1 MNLTVGWPSLDVEH
15 LFFQVTGYCVYA
27 SRRRKVYSASAS
39 LTENSLLQCSLAVA
53 HKALPASWCWN
64 YRENW
69 WITTCFATN
78 LQSFIFRIMTPKGMK
93 TDTGIKEIWPAACHE
108 QMWRFSLSKNI
119 LIFYWA
125 VAYFCIHKTW
135 FNSYI
140 AIQALLNLT
149 YKRKNCLT
157 QALFI
162 FSYF

>member
-15 LFFQVTGYCVYA
+15 LLFQVTGYCVYA

-78 LQSFIFRIMTPKGMK
+78 LQSFIFRIMTQKGRK

-108 QMWRFSLSKNI
+108 QMRRFSLSKMKHFNF
-119 LIFYWA
+119 LLSSCIFLYSQNM
-125 VAYFCIHKTW
+125 T
-135 FNSYI
+135 NTYI
-140 AIQALLNLT
+140 TIQALLNLT

-157 QALFI
+157 QAFI